1 MTPEELAEHIG
12 PTVNDLGGRFMLDG
26 ATYVHGAELGFEGL
40 AFYFCGR
47 GGVLGPVEADTV
59 IDEFC
64 FFGPDAVRT
73 GWESGL
79 EVMDLSEAA
88 AEFMACGHRWG
99 RDHLP
104 ATVPGSD
111 LARLTRAVFDAADG
125 LPLLVRAWADVPWPE
140 DDPAMALH
148 AVHLLREL
156 RGGLHA
162 VAIRAEGLDPHAAV
176 MARGGAGVAAFLGWP
191 EPHPDRDA
199 ARPAWTRAEAA
210 TNASVA
216 QYLGALDAA
225 GRVELADLIDGLA
238 DTVR

>member
-1 MTPEELAEHIG
+1 MTPDEVAERIG
-12 PTVNDLGGRFMLDG
+12 PPVNDLGGRFMLDG
-26 ATYVHGAELGFEGL
+26 ATYVRGAELGFDGL

-47 GGVLGPVEADTV
+47 GGVLGPVDADTV

-64 FFGPDAVRT
+64 FFGADAVRT
-73 GWESGL
+73 GWDAGL
-79 EVMDLSEAA
+79 GVMDPADAA

-111 LARLTRAVFDAADG
+111 LARLARTVFDAAEG
-125 LPLLVRAWADVPWPE
+125 LPLLVRAWADAPWPE
-140 DDPAMALH
+140 DEPAMALH

-162 VAIRAEGLDPHAAV
+162 VAVRAQGLDPHAAV

-199 ARPAWTRAEAA
+199 ARPAWTEAEVA
-210 TNASVA
+210 TNAAVA
-216 QYLGALDAA
+216 HHLGALDAA
-225 GRVELADLIDGLA
+225 QRTKLAELIDGLA
-238 DTVR
+238 DAVR